1 MLNRDSILSRKLP
14 TQTVPMPEWGGSVVV
29 RRLTATEYLAL
40 VQRIKDDSGRAVYHW
55 ICAATFDDAGNR
67 IFTDDDAATIEQ
79 REDYVVVE
87 RLIEAI
93 LRLNPQKEDAAKNS
107 QTPS

>member
-1 MLNRDSILSRKLP
+1 MLTREAILQRRLP
-14 TQTVPMPEWGGSVVV
+14 TETVPMPEWGGSVVL

-40 VQRIKDDSGRAVYHW
+40 VQRIKGDSGRAVYHW
-55 ICAATFDDAGNR
+55 IAAATFDEAGNR

-93 LRLNPQKEDAAKNS
+93 LKLNPQKETAAGN
-107 QTPS
+107 